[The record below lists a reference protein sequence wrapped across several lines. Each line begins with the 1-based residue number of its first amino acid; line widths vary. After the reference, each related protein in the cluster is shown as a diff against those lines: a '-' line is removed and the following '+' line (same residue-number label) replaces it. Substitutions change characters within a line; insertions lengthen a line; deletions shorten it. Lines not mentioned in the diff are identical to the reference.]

1 MLRFDSPGPDLTRAL
16 TMFTGCEIVRDRQ
29 ARTITVTIRNYTQK
43 LAVRYKGKF
52 TLNDLPYAA
61 SKAKREEFESDAPS
75 SCMQKKEGDM
85 QDSSNMQKKEG
96 DVSENARVINEGI
109 EALQAAKF
117 RSLEYCITILKHAK
131 QRAEERSIATR
142 SPRVAPRAVP
152 ARRHAASVPRS
163 NAHSLAVSNN
173 RLSRTVASSDH
184 VELRILSPGVISLMN
199 PGPYWPLYLW
209 GPLVGRLQT
218 NRPLPRGGSLA
229 ARWSPASLGT
239 VR

>member
-131 QRAEERSIATR
+131 QRAEERSIAKGGAPSGAR
-142 SPRVAPRAVP
+142 PPPRGQRAPFQRAFPRRFQQSSQPHRRFIRPRRTVLP
-152 ARRHAASVPRS
+152 AGHRAYESARRADRRS
-163 NAHSLAVSNN
+163 SG
-173 RLSRTVASSDH
+173 RQ
-184 VELRILSPGVISLMN
+184 
-199 PGPYWPLYLW
+199 PLL
-209 GPLVGRLQT
+209 T
-218 NRPLPRGGSLA
+218 
-229 ARWSPASLGT
+229 
-239 VR
+239 